1 MSHSFALLSLLLGLA
16 VASVANAGGGVM
28 CPRTDALLKAGRET
42 VRIVAFGDSITGVY
56 YHTGGMRAW
65 CDMLGIALQ
74 RIYPMAKL
82 QMINAGISGHTSAMG
97 LARIQRDV
105 LDYKPHLVAVMFGM
119 NDVPGTP
126 AAQFRENMVEIVK
139 RCRAIGAE
147 VVLMTPNSVFPDDP
161 RRPVKRLAEFAQIVR
176 DIGAELSVPV
186 ADCYKAYEDI
196 HARDL
201 KAWMLL
207 MSETIHPN
215 MNGHKLFA
223 EEVARV
229 ISGRRV
235 SLDDVPPPSPAIP
248 KTLKLLANGEPV
260 KVIAT
265 EPYDKMIGDALRVLN
280 PNARVE
286 VTPWPVPHRSLDK
299 VLEFA
304 ERIRGMQ
311 PDLVI
316 VALPATVRGRTEE
329 QFIRKYSW
337 VLAVSLSFGVQE
349 WDVFGV
355 LPSVLTPEL
364 TPSQRSREELM
375 GEIIHAYDLSAVT
388 RPPGDEASAQEIL
401 ARWLRSQAATG
412 AGD

>member
-1 MSHSFALLSLLLGLA
+1 MNHSIALLSA
-16 VASVANAGGGVM
+16 VLVIAVTSIAGAGGGVM

-56 YHTGGMRAW
+56 YHTGGRRAW
-65 CDMLGIALQ
+65 CDMLGIALK
-74 RIYPMAKL
+74 RIYPKAKL
-82 QMINAGISGHTSAMG
+82 KMINAGISGHTSAMG

-105 LDYKPHLVAVMFGM
+105 LAYKPQLVAVMFGM

-126 AAQFRENMVEIVK
+126 AAQFRDNLVEIVE
-139 RCRAIGAE
+139 RCRDIGAE
-147 VVLMTPNSVFPDDP
+147 VVLMTPNSIYPEDP
-161 RRPVKRLAEFAQIVR
+161 RRPVNRLAEFAHIVR
-176 DIGAELSVPV
+176 DVGAELNVPV
-186 ADCYKAYEDI
+186 ADCYKAYEDVR
-196 HARDL
+196 ARNPR
-201 KAWMLL
+201 AWMLL

-223 EEVARV
+223 EEVACV

-235 SLDDVPPPSPAIP
+235 SLNDVPPPTPAIP
-248 KTLKLLANGEPV
+248 KTLKLLAEGQTA

-265 EPYDKMIGDALRVLN
+265 EPYDKMIGDALRALN
-280 PNARVE
+280 PKARVE
-286 VTPWPVPHRSLDK
+286 VTPWPLPHRSLDN

-304 ERIRGMQ
+304 EKIRGMQ

-316 VALPATVRGRTEE
+316 VALPATVRARTEE

-349 WDVFGV
+349 WDVFGI
-355 LPSVLTPEL
+355 LPSVLTPQL
-364 TPSQRSREELM
+364 TPSQRSREQLM
-375 GEIIHAYDLSAVT
+375 AEIIRAYDLSAVT
-388 RPPGDEASAQEIL
+388 RPPGDEASAGEIL
-401 ARWLRSQAATG
+401 TRWLRSQAAA